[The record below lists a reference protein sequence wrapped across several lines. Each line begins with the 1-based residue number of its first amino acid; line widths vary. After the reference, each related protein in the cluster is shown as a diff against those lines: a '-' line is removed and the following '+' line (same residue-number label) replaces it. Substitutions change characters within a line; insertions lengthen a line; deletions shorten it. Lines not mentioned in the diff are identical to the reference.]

1 MAVASALIVVPSL
14 VWICFEQAGFDSDQA
29 VVGLMAKHLAEGRAV
44 VKIRGRLAFPE
55 IKLMS
60 NLFDEFEWRG
70 QVAIATDGA
79 RDMLG
84 REKAAAYSGFDPT
97 ASSLHVGNL
106 VPIVALKRVQRF
118 GHTPIALIGGGTG
131 LIGDPSGKAVERLLL
146 SKEDVQANVDGI
158 RAQLSKL
165 LQAGAGEPVAKF
177 VDNGDWLAKM
187 SAMEFLRDVGKY
199 FTVNYLLAKESV
211 KRRME
216 SEDGIS
222 YTEFS
227 YSLLQAY
234 DFLILHDRFSCT
246 LQIGGSDQWG
256 NIVAGCDLVRK
267 LRGKSAHGLVMP
279 LLTTSS
285 GAKFGKT
292 EAGTI
297 WLDPARTTPFRFYQ
311 FWLNADDREV
321 IPYLKYFTFR
331 TQPEIAELEQAVEA
345 HPEKREAQ
353 RTLARDVTEM
363 VHGADQVSR
372 AERAASVLF
381 GGSLAEAAVD
391 DILMVF
397 DDAPSITMSAKA
409 LEAGVAATEMAVTTG
424 LAASKGEAARLIKQ
438 GGLYVN
444 DRRLTDE
451 RGQITMTDAIGG
463 ALIVMRK
470 GQRERRIV
478 KIER

>member
-1 MAVASALIVVPSL
+1 
-14 VWICFEQAGFDSDQA
+14 
-29 VVGLMAKHLAEGRAV
+29 
-44 VKIRGRLAFPE
+44 
-55 IKLMS
+55 MS
-60 NLFDEFEWRG
+60 NLNNLFEEFEWRG
-70 QVAIATDGA
+70 QVANATEGA
-79 RDMLG
+79 RDLLS
-84 REKAAAYSGFDPT
+84 REKVTAYIGFDPT
-97 ASSLHVGNL
+97 ASSLHVGTL
-106 VPIVALKRVQRF
+106 VPIMALKRLQRF
-118 GHTPIALIGGGTG
+118 GHAPVALLGGGTG
-131 LIGDPSGKAVERLLL
+131 MIGDPSGKTVERQLL
-146 SKEDVQANVDGI
+146 SADDVQANVDGV

-165 LQAGAGEPVAKF
+165 LDKHSEGPAVRF
-177 VDNGDWLAKM
+177 VDNADWLTRM

-199 FTVNYLLAKESV
+199 FTVNYLMAKESV

-234 DFLILHDRFSCT
+234 DFLVLHDRLKCGFQ
-246 LQIGGSDQWG
+246 LGGSDQWG
-256 NIVAGCDLVRK
+256 NIVAGCDLIRK

-297 WLDPARTTPFRFYQ
+297 WLDAARTTPFRFYQ
-311 FWLNADDREV
+311 FWLNSDDGEV
-321 IPYLKYFTFR
+321 VPYLKYFTFH
-331 TQPEIAELEQAVEA
+331 TQEEIAQLEREVKA
-345 HPEKREAQ
+345 HPEQRAAQ
-353 RTLARDVTEM
+353 RALARDVTEM
-363 VHGADQVSR
+363 VHGADQVAR
-372 AERAASVLF
+372 VERAAAVLF
-381 GGSLAEAAVD
+381 GGSIAAASVD

-397 DDAPSITMSAKA
+397 DDAPSVTVKAGA
-409 LEAGVAATEMAVTTG
+409 LEAGVAATELAVTTG

-451 RGQITMTDAIGG
+451 RGSITIADAIGG
-463 ALIVMRK
+463 ALIVLRK